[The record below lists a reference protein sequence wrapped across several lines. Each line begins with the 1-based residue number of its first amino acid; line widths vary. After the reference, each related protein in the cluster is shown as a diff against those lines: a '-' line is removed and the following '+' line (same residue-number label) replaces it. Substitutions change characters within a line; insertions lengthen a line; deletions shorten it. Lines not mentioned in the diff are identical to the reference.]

1 MKRTVVN
8 RFALCLS
15 VVLASAL
22 ALPAAAQSQPRPKPK
37 DLEKIDDIPPPP
49 NVLVEPRQQRDAKTE
64 PTVTVVV
71 KDGEKHEEYRVRGKL
86 YKVRVVSSKGEYW
99 LVDSKGDGNMARLD
113 SGVVPHN
120 SVPMWVL
127 LEW

>member
-15 VVLASAL
+15 VVLATAF

-37 DLEKIDDIPPPP
+37 DLEKVDDIPPPP
-49 NVLVEPRQQRDAKTE
+49 NVLIDPRPKDQKAE

-71 KDGEKHEEYRVRGKL
+71 KDGERHEEYRVRGKL

-113 SGVVPHN
+113 GGVVPNN

>member
-1 MKRTVVN
+1 MKENVVN
-8 RFALCLS
+8 RFALCLTL
-15 VVLASAL
+15 VLASTF

-37 DLEKIDDIPPPP
+37 DLEKVDDIPPPP
-49 NVLVEPRQQRDAKTE
+49 NVLIEPQDKKVEPA
-64 PTVTVVV
+64 VTVRV

-86 YKVRVVSSKGEYW
+86 YKVRVIAANGTEYW
-99 LVDSKGDGNMARLD
+99 LVDAKGDGNMSRLD
-113 SGVVPHN
+113 SGVVPNN